1 MRIFLTVLILIFGL
15 QSWSK
20 ADDIKDFQI
29 EGMSIGDSLLDY
41 FNIKDIKKINYNNS
55 KKFLM
60 TNHTSKKFK
69 TYDEVNFHY
78 KSKDRKFIIHEL
90 NGAIYYANNIQKCYD
105 KKLEILKEIKK
116 IFPNSKTL
124 TQKIR
129 KHPADRSGE
138 STYTYDAFI
147 LDNGRIG
154 IECADWGAT
163 MTSKG
168 FTDGLLLFIET
179 NEFSLWISNEAH

>member
-1 MRIFLTVLILIFGL
+1 MKKLLILFLILLNIAFVA
-15 QSWSK
+15 K

-116 IFPNSKTL
+116 IFPNSNSL

-179 NEFSLWISNEAH
+179 NEFSFWISSDAH

>member
-1 MRIFLTVLILIFGL
+1 MKVFLTILFLIFSI
-15 QSWSK
+15 QSWTK

-41 FNIKDIKKINYNNS
+41 FSAKDIKKIKYNNS
-55 KKFLM
+55 NKFLM

-105 KKLEILKEIKK
+105 KRIEILKELKK
-116 IFPNSKTL
+116 IFPNSKIIK
-124 TQKIR
+124 QKKS
-129 KHPADRSGE
+129 KHPADKTGE

-147 LDNGRIG
+147 LNDGSIG
-154 IECADWGAT
+154 IECADWGAK

-168 FTDGLLLFIET
+168 LTDGLLLFIET
-179 NEFSLWISNEAH
+179 NEFSSWISNEAH